1 MIKKRGVAFILSLI
15 LLTLSVVIPSAA
27 QSELPAEEDLRQ
39 QNQEISIQTYQHLT
53 EYLSEH
59 IRQTDVRMDDASR
72 TLAGMDAGAYI
83 DEPGNLVA
91 NITDTSAPV
100 REELQTAT
108 EDPQIQYRL
117 VQHNLQMLN
126 EIYMVL
132 SSYLGEAPYFEV
144 VLSET
149 NNTVEVYTDQN
160 PDLCMEYIANI
171 ADVSAVTVIQ
181 ENNTFEDCAT
191 VCAGDTAVCIETAQR
206 GTVGFP
212 CTQNSTGKKGI
223 VTAAH
228 VVSSSLGTLGNTV
241 QVNGKNFGTVN
252 ATRWGNNVDAAFILK
267 KQSLWPLWWTF
278 KSALPNGDK
287 IHSWSDP
294 SITPEGTVVKKYGST
309 TGLSSGKI
317 ISNSA
322 SFEVNGSIFYALTKT
337 SMYSDHGDSGG
348 PCIVTNQG
356 KNILLGIVKGR
367 DANLNTYF
375 CKINY
380 IMKELNVTPIVG

>member
-72 TLAGMDAGAYI
+72 TLAEMYAGAYI
-83 DEPGNLVA
+83 DELGNLVV

-181 ENNTFEDCAT
+181 
-191 VCAGDTAVCIETAQR
+191 
-206 GTVGFP
+206 
-212 CTQNSTGKKGI
+212 
-223 VTAAH
+223 
-228 VVSSSLGTLGNTV
+228 
-241 QVNGKNFGTVN
+241 
-252 ATRWGNNVDAAFILK
+252 
-267 KQSLWPLWWTF
+267 
-278 KSALPNGDK
+278 
-287 IHSWSDP
+287 
-294 SITPEGTVVKKYGST
+294 
-309 TGLSSGKI
+309 
-317 ISNSA
+317 
-322 SFEVNGSIFYALTKT
+322 
-337 SMYSDHGDSGG
+337 
-348 PCIVTNQG
+348 
-356 KNILLGIVKGR
+356 
-367 DANLNTYF
+367 
-375 CKINY
+375 
-380 IMKELNVTPIVG
+380 